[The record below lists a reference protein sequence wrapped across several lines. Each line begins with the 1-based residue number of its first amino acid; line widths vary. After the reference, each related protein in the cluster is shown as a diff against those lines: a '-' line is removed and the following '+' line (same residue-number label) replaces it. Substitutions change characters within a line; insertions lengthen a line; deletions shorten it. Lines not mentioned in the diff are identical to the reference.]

1 MQKHILTILLTL
13 FSQTVIAQTSFD
25 EPELDLRRLDSDVSI
40 VCLASCKEQL
50 NLDIVTFDSILKH
63 PVGNARISSDY
74 GWRIHPVLKRKKF
87 HHGVDFSVPTGTPVK
102 AGQSGKVVY
111 AGWMS
116 SYGNLLVIQHDSTY
130 STVYGHLDSFVKG
143 IKVGSQVSKGQIVAK
158 SGNTGRSTGPHLHY
172 EIRVN
177 GLAVNHQTGKAES
190 DQRLVFNDT
199 GKATASSAKST
210 RAIESSGRVQAKR
223 QSNGRVRAV
232 IR

>member
-25 EPELDLRRLDSDVSI
+25 EPDLDISVLDSDISVT
-40 VCLASCKEQL
+40 CNKNCKEQL
-50 NLDIVTFDSILKH
+50 NFDVVTFDSILKK
-63 PVGNARISSDY
+63 PVGNAKVSSDY

-102 AGQSGKVVY
+102 AGQSGQVVY

-116 SYGNLLVIQHDSTY
+116 GYGKLIVIKHNNTY
-130 STVYGHLDSFVKG
+130 STVYGHLHSFGQG
-143 IKVGSQVSKGQIVAK
+143 IKVGSRVNKGQIIAK
-158 SGNTGRSTGPHLHY
+158 SGNTGRSTGAHLHY

-177 GLAVNHQTGKAES
+177 GLAVNHQTGKAGS
-190 DQRLVFNDT
+190 DQRLVFNNS
-199 GKATASSAKST
+199 GKAGRGQDLPSSDKIQAS
-210 RAIESSGRVQAKR
+210 R
-223 QSNGRVRAV
+223 QNNGRVRAV